1 MLQIQTNVSSPAKS
15 APLARSIFSNT
26 LLTSSSSHQH
36 ASGGGRLFDASTVE
50 WKTYQ
55 PANQR
60 TKITKIPLGAMD
72 ICSLLQ
78 LPIEDSFASTFQVK
92 GIGQSCRQESS
103 ESLRMRLDVNFLI
116 HIQELFVKVSALR
129 SSGTLSCR
137 ENLFQAMS

>member
-36 ASGGGRLFDASTVE
+36 ASGEGRLFDASLK

-55 PANQR
+55 PANQQA
-60 TKITKIPLGAMD
+60 KITKVPLGAKD

-92 GIGQSCRQESS
+92 GVGQSCHQQSS
-103 ESLRMRLDVNFLI
+103 ESLQMRLDVNLLI
-116 HIQELFVKVSALR
+116 HIQQLFVK
-129 SSGTLSCR
+129 
-137 ENLFQAMS
+137 AMSVESS